1 MARPPVVSIGNQD
14 FASIRERGNFYVD
27 KTSFIREWWDSDDVV
42 TLITRPRRFGKTLNM
57 SMLTYFFSPKYAG
70 REDLFSG
77 LEIWE
82 EQRFRSLHGQV
93 PVISISLAGVKGTTY
108 EDARKGMVQLIVRMF
123 QQYRY
128 VLSCPGITGV
138 DCELFDA
145 VSLDMDDATLASSL
159 NLLCDLLEK
168 SCNQKPIVLIDEYDT
183 PLEQA
188 YVHGFWQQMV
198 NLTQPFFNNTFK
210 TNPHLLRGL
219 MTGVTRVSKESIF
232 SDLNNLEVV
241 STTSEKY
248 ETSFGFTEEEVKA
261 SLASFGLQDR
271 MDDVRLWYDGF
282 RFGKQE
288 NMYNPWSIT
297 KFLDTGELAP
307 WWANTSQ
314 NSLIDKIIREG
325 SPKIKETMEDLLA
338 GGRVDTPLDE
348 ELVFKTLDS
357 REEAV
362 WSLLVASGYL
372 KIAGRTGTSAENW
385 TYHLA
390 LTNHEVKVTFQNMI
404 AGWFDAPG
412 SSYNGFIEA
421 LLLDDLDYMN
431 EYMNDV
437 SHEMFSSFD
446 VGKKPSESARP
457 ERFYH
462 GFVLGLIVDLRDR
475 YHITSNRESG
485 LGRYDVMLE
494 PIGPADP
501 AFVLEFKVRRPRTE
515 ATLED
520 TVRAALAQIEAKN
533 YDATLVTHGVS
544 PERIRHYGFAFD
556 GKDVL
561 IG

>member
-1 MARPPVVSIGNQD
+1 MARPPVISIGNQD

-27 KTSFIREWWDSDDVV
+27 KTGFIREWWDSDDVV

-57 SMLTYFFSPKYAG
+57 SMLAYFFSPEYAG
-70 REDLFSG
+70 REDLFRG
-77 LEIWE
+77 LDIWKD
-82 EQRFRSLHGQV
+82 QCFRNLQGQI
-93 PVISISLAGVKGTTY
+93 PVVSISLAGVKGTNY
-108 EDARKGMVQLIVRMF
+108 EDARKGIVQLIVRTF
-123 QQYRY
+123 QQY
-128 VLSCPGITGV
+128 VHLLGSPSVTDV
-138 DCELFDA
+138 DQELFQA
-145 VSLDMDDATLASSL
+145 VNLSMDDATLATSL
-159 NLLCDLLEK
+159 NLLCYLLEK
-168 SCNQKPIVLIDEYDT
+168 SYGQKPIVLIDEYDT

-198 NLTQPFFNNTFK
+198 NLTQPLFNNTFK

-241 STTSEKY
+241 ATTSEKY
-248 ETSFGFTEEEVKA
+248 ETSFGFTEDEVRA
-261 SLASFGLQDR
+261 SLASFRLEDR
-271 MDDVRLWYDGF
+271 MEDVRLWYDGF

-288 NMYNPWSIT
+288 SMYNPWSIT

-314 NSLIDKIIREG
+314 NSLVSKIIREG
-325 SPKIKETMEDLLA
+325 SPTVKEAMEDLLA
-338 GGRVDTPLDE
+338 GGCVQTPLDE

-362 WSLLVASGYL
+362 WSLLVAAGYL
-372 KIAGRTGTSAENW
+372 KIANRAGTTAEDW
-385 TYHLA
+385 VYSLT
-390 LTNHEVKVTFQNMI
+390 LTNHEVKVMFQNMI

-421 LLLDDLDYMN
+421 LLAGDLDYMN
-431 EYMNDV
+431 DYINDV
-437 SHEMFSSFD
+437 SHGMFSSFD
-446 VGKKPSESARP
+446 VGKKPSEKARP

-462 GFVLGLIVDLRDR
+462 GFVLGMVVDLRDR
-475 YHITSNRESG
+475 YRITSNRESG

-494 PIGPADP
+494 PLGPTDP

-520 TVRAALAQIEAKN
+520 TVQAALAQIEARG
-533 YDATLVTHGVS
+533 YDAELLARGIDQ
-544 PERIRHYGFAFD
+544 ERIRHYGFAFD